1 MVGTVKETR
10 LSLEVLASAVGVAL
24 LETHVFS
31 SLVAAKKLH
40 RAHTSRLSALRVCLS
55 WVKCSGTHQQDKN
68 LACCKNTLDPTV
80 CLYAGNGE
88 NVIEEVDS
96 NGNTLARYAELAL
109 DEPYAELRSG
119 TASYYQQDGL
129 DSVTSLTNSA
139 GVLANTSIPK
149 PGWTFTG
156 RAISIPA
163 SAGS

>member
-80 CLYAGNGE
+80 YLYDGDNS
-88 NVIEEVDS
+88 IEEVDQG
-96 NGNTLARYAELAL
+96 GNVLARYAQSTAIDQPLG
-109 DEPYAELRSG
+109 ELRSG
-119 TASYYQQDGL
+119 T
-129 DSVTSLTNSA
+129 TS
-139 GVLANTSIPK
+139 
-149 PGWTFTG
+149 
-156 RAISIPA
+156 
-163 SAGS
+163 